1 MPGRGRK
8 HENDPGKY
16 SADIWGVELAQTRQ
30 SPQKR
35 RGRNGI
41 IVIGSMSF
49 TQDALFQGEEI
60 RIPFLDEPVNRIP
73 DRLGM
78 TDEKG
83 TLFSK
88 PEQESQSIQ
97 TELFFT
103 PQDTEDSTG
112 ISIPLDPQIGKL
124 PDDLKPFVTY
134 IPLHLLSAE
143 QKKQGILPFVTTT
156 FFIYCSER
164 NGYVPGIVLENEE
177 KTERK
182 VLSYGVTKRPGDI
195 EAAYEQIRNVIDK
208 QGLRTDAE
216 TEPEG
221 EKNPL
226 LAILKED
233 EIYIDPFE
241 VTIEE
246 AEENGFP
253 LLRRDVVTYKWWL
266 EFPFDTREQPELYE
280 ALKDAK
286 WRWGGYRQQWF
297 NPSHFPDLPK
307 HMPYANAG
315 GAFYSEENAERI
327 EARATKAHAQSTAH
341 YERSNKLA
349 SIIPDGQPMLLD
361 HYSYRSDLNYR
372 KKIWRQMDLF
382 VAFYK
387 KAEWLDS
394 RAEGSRRL
402 QRRISSI
409 SMMQNRLDRLQAD
422 LRLVRRNYAEA
433 KREGEKDLDYYRKRL
448 TILASEILSLQE
460 ALAERGGLPI
470 DKAEAQHPLQPGD
483 LIQIRGRA
491 MYVVKVNPKT
501 IKVADPKVHD
511 ATGKMWELTYKKS
524 DFQKVLATKEEL
536 ETRKNQTHLEE
547 NSV

>member
-1 MPGRGRK
+1 MAERK
-8 HENDPGKY
+8 NKNDPGNY
-16 SADIWGVELAQTRQ
+16 AADIWGTQLEQTRQ
-30 SPQKR
+30 PSQKR
-35 RGRNGI
+35 RGKNGTI
-41 IVIGSMSF
+41 IVGSMSF

-60 RIPFLDEPVNRIP
+60 RIPFPDAPVNKIP
-73 DRLGM
+73 DRLSN
-78 TDEKG
+78 TSPPG

-88 PEQESQSIQ
+88 PEQEAQSTQ
-97 TELFFT
+97 AELFF
-103 PQDTEDSTG
+103 PLQDTKDPTG
-112 ISIPLDPQIGKL
+112 IPLPVDPQVGKL

-134 IPLHLLSAE
+134 IPLHLLSEE
-143 QKKQGILPFVTTT
+143 QRKQGILPFVTTT

-164 NGYVPGIVLENEE
+164 NGYIPGIVLEDE
-177 KTERK
+177 ERK
-182 VLSYGVTKRPGDI
+182 ERKLLSYGVTKRPGDI
-195 EAAYEQIRNVIDK
+195 EAAYEQIRKVIDK

-233 EIYIDPFE
+233 EIYVDPFE

-246 AEENGFP
+246 AEENGYP

-266 EFPFDTREQPELYE
+266 EFPFDTREQPELYQ
-280 ALKDAK
+280 ALKDNT
-286 WRWGGYRQQWF
+286 WRWGSYRQQWF
-297 NPSHFPDLPK
+297 NPSHFPQLPK
-307 HMPYANAG
+307 GMYYANAG

-327 EARATKAHAQSTAH
+327 EARATKARDKSNTH
-341 YERSNKLA
+341 YERSNQLA
-349 SIIPDGQPMLLD
+349 EVIPFGQPMMPD
-361 HYSYRSDLNYR
+361 HYSYRSDLSYR

-387 KAEWLDS
+387 KAEWLDN

-409 SMMQNRLDRLQAD
+409 SMMQNRIDRLQAD
-422 LRLVRRNYAEA
+422 LRLVRRNYTEA
-433 KREGEKDLDYYRKRL
+433 KREGETDLDYYRKRL
-448 TILASEILSLQE
+448 TILASEILPLQ
-460 ALAERGGLPI
+460 AAIHERGGLPI
-470 DKAEAQHPLQPGD
+470 EKTEEERPLNPGD
-483 LIQIRGRA
+483 LIQIRGSA

-524 DFQKVLATKEEL
+524 DFQKLLATKEEL
-536 ETRKNQTHLEE
+536 EARKNGQEKEE
-547 NSV
+547 